1 MANIFAILT
10 ALVLVISGFLAY
22 ANMGR
27 EGDEKRGYKG
37 WITMRQHEE
46 RDLKTNEDRLAKVRE
61 ELANTEGE
69 LADYNGKNETLQKEV
84 DDQLA
89 KNKSLGEEADSKK
102 AIADTKEADVK
113 DKEENFVPIEDVEE
127 VIANLKRTQASL
139 ASLALSIDEKEAST
153 ADLESQKKATEATI
167 DNLREKISWRV
178 NGKSNPNLRTRVRSV
193 YSGLGFVTLAGGD
206 NLGIVK
212 DSQLNVIRG
221 GEVVAKLIV
230 TTVELTTSA
239 ADIDPDSLAE
249 GVSVRAGDTV
259 IAEKLKEVPA
269 E

>member
-27 EGDEKRGYKG
+27 ETEEKRGYKG

-46 RDLKTNEDRLAKVRE
+46 RDLKTNEDRLAVVRE
-61 ELANTEGE
+61 DLASTEGE
-69 LADYNGKNETLQKEV
+69 LADYNGQNETLQTEV
-84 DDQLA
+84 DAQLA

-102 AIADTKEADVK
+102 SLADSKEADVK
-113 DKEENFVPIEDVEE
+113 DKEDNFVPIEDVEE
-127 VIANLKRTQASL
+127 VIASLKRTQASL
-139 ASLALSIDEKEAST
+139 ASLALSIDEKQAST
-153 ADLESQKKATEATI
+153 ADLESQKKATESTVA
-167 DNLREKISWRV
+167 NLKEKISWRV
-178 NGKSNPNLRTRVRSV
+178 NGKSDPNLRTRVRSV

-212 DSQLNVIRG
+212 DSQLNVIRD
-221 GEVVAKLIV
+221 GEAIAKLIV

-239 ADIDPDSLAE
+239 ADIDPDSLAA
-249 GVSVRAGDTV
+249 GVIVRAGDTV
-259 IAEKLKEVPA
+259 VAEQPKEVPA

>member
-27 EGDEKRGYKG
+27 EDEEKRGYKG

-46 RDLKTNEDRLAKVRE
+46 RDLKTNEDRLAAVRD
-61 ELANTEGE
+61 ELATTEGE
-69 LADYNGKNETLQKEV
+69 LADYNGQNETLQKEV
-84 DDQLA
+84 DEQLA
-89 KNKSLGEEADSKK
+89 KNKTLGDEADAKK
-102 AIADTKEADVK
+102 AIADSKEADVK

-153 ADLESQKKATEATI
+153 ADLESQRKATEATI
-167 DNLREKISWRV
+167 ENLREKISWRV
-178 NGKSNPNLRTRVRSV
+178 NGKSDPNLRTRVRSV

-206 NLGIVK
+206 DLGIVK
-212 DSQLNVIRG
+212 DSQLSVVRD
-221 GEVVAKLIV
+221 GEAIAKLIV

-239 ADIDPDSLAE
+239 ADIDPESLAA
-249 GVSVRAGDTV
+249 GVVVRAGDTV
-259 IAEKLKEVPA
+259 VAEQPNEVPA